1 MYNLG
6 YWGNVRDC
14 SEWLSANCFESNKLL
29 TQKRRCST
37 SQERKKRSRASTC
50 VTADPKYS
58 EKASLQH
65 TTQHAAWPKHRNPF
79 SVREIYKKNKSR
91 EFSQPSRCLI
101 SPTTSFDTR
110 FRRAKTPRQKAVPYR
125 HCEERS
131 FTPAPCFLPKGP
143 FSAPRSDLK
152 RRLRGATLP
161 YFGGEEHN
169 AAISLRKAF
178 VFPPKCPITFAHTLS
193 FLGKK
198 NGEEGTKYEFH
209 LNGWLRAKGRFTD
222 KLDGQPP
229 EQWLS

>member
-1 MYNLG
+1 MYNVG

-37 SQERKKRSRASTC
+37 SQERNVPELPRALPPTPNTVKRHLHNTTRCLTK
-50 VTADPKYS
+50 TPK
-58 EKASLQH
+58 
-65 TTQHAAWPKHRNPF
+65 PVF
-79 SVREIYKKNKSR
+79 RERYIKKNKSR

-125 HCEERS
+125 HSEERS

-178 VFPPKCPITFAHTLS
+178 VFPPKCSITFTLTLS
-193 FLGKK
+193 FLGK
-198 NGEEGTKYEFH
+198 NGEEGTKHEFH
-209 LNGWLRAKGRFTD
+209 LYGWLSAKGQFTD
-222 KLDGQPP
+222 KLGGQPP